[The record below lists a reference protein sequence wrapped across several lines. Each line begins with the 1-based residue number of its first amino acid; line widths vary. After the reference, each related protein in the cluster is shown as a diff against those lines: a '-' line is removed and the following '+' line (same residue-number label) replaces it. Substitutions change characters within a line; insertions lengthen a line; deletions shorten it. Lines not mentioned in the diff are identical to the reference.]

1 MVLLAVSVGVV
12 GCVAARVYHMCTL
25 VYLKKMAGLQ
35 KLVVFGRVGNME
47 RFIINKK
54 DLTELMKAKR
64 RLATI
69 DRKKR
74 IRFIQAAFSAL
85 KADYSKG
92 SSVEY
97 VTNLRKKWRA

>member
-1 MVLLAVSVGVV
+1 
-12 GCVAARVYHMCTL
+12 
-25 VYLKKMAGLQ
+25 
-35 KLVVFGRVGNME
+35 ME

-74 IRFIQAAFSAL
+74 YASFKRLSVH
-85 KADYSKG
+85 SKKIIAKD
-92 SSVEY
+92 
-97 VTNLRKKWRA
+97 RQ